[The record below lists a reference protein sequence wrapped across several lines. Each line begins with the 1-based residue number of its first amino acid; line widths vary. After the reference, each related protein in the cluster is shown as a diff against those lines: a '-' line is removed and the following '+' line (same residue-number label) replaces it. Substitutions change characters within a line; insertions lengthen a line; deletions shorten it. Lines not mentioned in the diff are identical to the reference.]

1 MNSYRGASFPT
12 SFDEAKELFGNLGQ
26 RPDDPAFM
34 WYRIAPETCL
44 TRARP
49 TLDSAIAMSYQ
60 GVQAVTFLPDG
71 RLVLNSNNILTE
83 SGLRTCNT
91 NTRFDLARRIKLCL
105 PPPVASRV
113 SGDGARSTFEIM
125 GIRFY
130 DLLVLKQMPQSREWA
145 VQQS

>member
-12 SFDEAKELFGNLGQ
+12 SFDEAKSFFIEAI
-26 RPDDPAFM
+26 DDPGSVHFM
-34 WYRIAPETCL
+34 WSRLAPETCL

-49 TLDSAIAMSYQ
+49 TLDSPIAMSFQ

-83 SGLRTCNT
+83 SGLRTCNP
-91 NTRFDLARRIKLCL
+91 NTRLALAHRIKRCL
-105 PPPVASRV
+105 PPPVAPRV
-113 SGDGARSTFEIM
+113 SGDGTQSTFEIM

-130 DLLVLKQMPQSREWA
+130 DLLTLKQMPQSGEWA
-145 VQQS
+145 IHQS